1 MKAIKRE
8 EAVRLCLEGERI
20 SPAERKRLA
29 AERLRELVSYA
40 REHSAYY
47 KKAYREVGEDFRL
60 SDLPPVTKKEL
71 MADYGAWVTDSG
83 VTEEGVRAY
92 ISSDAALETLY
103 LGRYTALTTS
113 GTTGNPMPMVRD
125 AYHNMI
131 HGALLQTRLLR
142 EVDPELM
149 NPVRHKIASI
159 IILDPAVSSYSGFLK
174 SQRANPGYE
183 QNMLAISLTED
194 IDVIVEKL
202 NRFQP
207 DLVTGYPSIL
217 AVLGKAGQE
226 GRLHIHPQAIACSAE
241 MLTEKVYHTLRAAF
255 GCPVLNNYCSTE
267 GGEAAMSCSEGKF
280 HVNEDW
286 VIIESVDKDG
296 RPVPEG
302 SWSEGVYMTDLTN
315 YVQPVIRYYMADRV
329 RIVKEACP
337 CGSSLPIMEICGREA
352 ETVEIGGKVLFSSS
366 FEQALEHVPGVLAVQ
381 MAQKGERRFYI
392 RLVPSSEEER
402 EKAAEDVKKRI
413 LGLFEGRGAGP
424 VEVTVV
430 PERPKPNRRGG
441 KVKFLVKEPEERKG

>member
-149 NPVRHKIASI
+149 NPVRH
-159 IILDPAVSSYSGFLK
+159 
-174 SQRANPGYE
+174 
-183 QNMLAISLTED
+183 
-194 IDVIVEKL
+194 
-202 NRFQP
+202 
-207 DLVTGYPSIL
+207 
-217 AVLGKAGQE
+217 
-226 GRLHIHPQAIACSAE
+226 
-241 MLTEKVYHTLRAAF
+241 
-255 GCPVLNNYCSTE
+255 
-267 GGEAAMSCSEGKF
+267 
-280 HVNEDW
+280 
-286 VIIESVDKDG
+286 
-296 RPVPEG
+296 
-302 SWSEGVYMTDLTN
+302 
-315 YVQPVIRYYMADRV
+315 
-329 RIVKEACP
+329 
-337 CGSSLPIMEICGREA
+337 
-352 ETVEIGGKVLFSSS
+352 
-366 FEQALEHVPGVLAVQ
+366 
-381 MAQKGERRFYI
+381 
-392 RLVPSSEEER
+392 
-402 EKAAEDVKKRI
+402 
-413 LGLFEGRGAGP
+413 
-424 VEVTVV
+424 
-430 PERPKPNRRGG
+430 
-441 KVKFLVKEPEERKG
+441 

>member
-1 MKAIKRE
+1 MKTIGKE
-8 EAVRLCLEGERI
+8 EAVRLCLEGERL
-20 SPAERKRLA
+20 SHAERERLA
-29 AERLRELVSYA
+29 AQRLRELAAYA

-47 KKAYREVGEDFRL
+47 KKAYRDAGEDFRL

-71 MADYGAWVTDSG
+71 MADYGAWVTDPR

-92 ISSDAALETLY
+92 VHSDEATGKLY

-125 AYHNMI
+125 AYHNAV
-131 HGALLQTRLLR
+131 HGALIQTRLLR
-142 EVDPELM
+142 ETGPDLM
-149 NPVRHKIASI
+149 NPVTHRIASV
-159 IILDPAVSSYSGFLK
+159 IILDPSVSSYSGFLK

-194 IDVIVEKL
+194 IDRIVEKL
-202 NRFQP
+202 NEFQP
-207 DLVTGYPSIL
+207 DLITGYPSIL

-226 GRLHIHPQAIACSAE
+226 GRLHIKPRAIACSAE
-241 MLTEKVYHTLRAAF
+241 TLTAKVYHTLRSAF

-286 VIIESVDKDG
+286 VIIEPVDKDG

-302 SWSEGVYMTDLTN
+302 SWSEGVYITDLSN
-315 YVQPVIRYYMADRV
+315 YVQPVIRYYMEDKV
-329 RIVKEACP
+329 RMLKETCP
-337 CGSSLPIMEICGREA
+337 CRSSLPVMEIRGREA
-352 ETVEIGGKVLFSSS
+352 GTIYTGGKVLFSPL
-366 FEQALEHVPGVLAVQ
+366 FEQALEHVSGVLSVQ
-381 MAQKGERRFYI
+381 MVQKSERRFHV
-392 RLVPSSEEER
+392 RLVPSSEEDR
-402 EKAAEDVKKRI
+402 EKAAAEVQKRVRC
-413 LGLFEGRGAGP
+413 LFEESGAGS

-430 PERPKPNRRGG
+430 PERPKPDKRGG
-441 KVKFLVKEPEERKG
+441 KVKFLVKEPEEG